1 MFNFCNSV
9 HVYYILF
16 FNFRYYFDGQG
27 KAIRP
32 VIAMTIG
39 HAFNA
44 HCGVAENSDII
55 AKQRK
60 VAIVSEMIH
69 TASLYHD
76 DVLDR

>member
-1 MFNFCNSV
+1 
-9 HVYYILF
+9 
-16 FNFRYYFDGQG
+16 
-27 KAIRP
+27 
-32 VIAMTIG
+32 MTIG

-44 HCGVAENSDII
+44 HCGVEENSDII

-60 VAIVSEMIH
+60 VAIVTEMIQ